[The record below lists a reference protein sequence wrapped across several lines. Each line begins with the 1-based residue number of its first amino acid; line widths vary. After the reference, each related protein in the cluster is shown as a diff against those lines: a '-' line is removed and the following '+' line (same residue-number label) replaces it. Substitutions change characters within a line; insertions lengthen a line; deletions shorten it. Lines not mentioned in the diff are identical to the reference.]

1 MESFLTTWAVSV
13 TIAILFSA
21 VVNMLLPES
30 GIKKYVSVVMG
41 IVVTIIILSPVVS
54 LLSGKDVQ
62 RELNE
67 AFKEADSAKI
77 FEFDGARYKD
87 YIYELYEVYMGD
99 DENKNE

>member
-67 AFKEADSAKI
+67 AFKEADSAEI
-77 FEFDGARYKD
+77 FEYDGARYKD

>member
-13 TIAILFSA
+13 TIAILFCA
-21 VVNMLLPES
+21 VVNMLLPET

-41 IVVTIIILSPVVS
+41 IICTIIILAPVVT

-62 RELNE
+62 EELND

-77 FEFDGARYKD
+77 FEYDGARYKD
-87 YIYELYEVYMGD
+87 YIYDLYEVYMD
-99 DENKNE
+99 DDQNNNE

>member
-77 FEFDGARYKD
+77 FEYDGARYKD

>member
-67 AFKEADSAKI
+67 AFKEADGAEI
-77 FEFDGARYKD
+77 FEYDGARYKD

>member
-1 MESFLTTWAVSV
+1 MESFLTSWAVSV

-41 IVVTIIILSPVVS
+41 IVVTIIILAPVVT
-54 LLSGKDVQ
+54 LFSGKDVQ
-62 RELNE
+62 SELND
-67 AFKEADSAKI
+67 AFKEADSAKV
-77 FEFDGARYKD
+77 FEYDGARYKD